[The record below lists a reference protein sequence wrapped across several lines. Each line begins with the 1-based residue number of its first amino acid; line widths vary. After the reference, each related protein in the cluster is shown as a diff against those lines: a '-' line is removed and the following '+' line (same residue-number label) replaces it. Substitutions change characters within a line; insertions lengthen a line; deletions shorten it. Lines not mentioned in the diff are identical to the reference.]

1 MLFQIGE
8 KVVFLKEPGGGQI
21 TNIVDSTFY
30 VVDETGFERPFK
42 ANDIA
47 KLHSTNYQYNE
58 VNPKDL
64 QKNKLTT
71 SSKINPAYTPHK
83 DYWEIDLHLENL
95 LDHNSEKLVQERN
108 QALAKQLAIFKETYN
123 KALQKKVRKL
133 IIIHG
138 YGKGILRQE
147 IQVFLR
153 GQEGVDFFDAPYI
166 EYGHGAIQVEI
177 KYKY

>member
-8 KVVFLKEPGGGQI
+8 KVVFLKEPGGGEI

-42 ANDIA
+42 ANEIA
-47 KLHSTNYQYNE
+47 KRHSTNYQYNE
-58 VNPKDL
+58 VNPLGL

-71 SSKINPAYTPHK
+71 SSKINPSYTPHK

-95 LDHNSEKLVQERN
+95 LDLYSEKLVQDRN
-108 QALAKQLAIFKETYN
+108 QALAKQLAIFKETFN

-166 EYGHGAIQVEI
+166 KYGHGAIQVEI